1 MPSKTKRW
9 SGIKLPSKSQLLY
22 GSAVVS
28 LLGIAQTISTSAA
41 AMMPQTARSS
51 TAAHTPLKVAVVGG
65 FSPTFVSLVPSLSQQ
80 LQQPIEVTSLPIAA
94 LKAQLHLPK
103 FDLIVTGAPSQLS
116 QLDYLDQLQLS
127 SLTVIAHSPVI
138 LWCPNPNI
146 QMRVRL
152 QDTLKNPRIKTIA
165 LSPVGS
171 PVGDLVR
178 QQLPLPAHIK
188 ITAAAHSLEAW
199 QLAQQGKVDCAF
211 SLIGLTRPND
221 QYQFV
226 PHRGVKII
234 AAIPKTNSNP
244 SSAIS
249 LLKLLER
256 PLFRARIQHYGYS

>member
-1 MPSKTKRW
+1 MPSKTKLR
-9 SGIKLPSKSQLLY
+9 SGIKLPSKSQFLY
-22 GSAVVS
+22 GSAVVW
-28 LLGIAQTISTSAA
+28 LLAINHTASA
-41 AMMPQTARSS
+41 S
-51 TAAHTPLKVAVVGG
+51 TATLMPHTASLPTAANTPLKVAVAGG

-116 QLDYLDQLQLS
+116 QLDYLDQLQPN

-152 QDTLKNPRIKTIA
+152 QDTLKNPRIKAIA

-188 ITAAAHSLEAW
+188 VTSAAHSLEAW

-211 SLIGLTRPND
+211 SVIGLARPND

-234 AAIPKTNSNP
+234 AAIPKNSSNP